1 MASSEGYA
9 VIWTLLQERGWCLSH
24 FKPHRLVFSHP
35 VQGTKVGR
43 SPLLMFWWMPWR
55 LMALFQTFL
64 LLLHSEASILR
75 GRMLLIRRSVP
86 KTSVYLMY
94 VCLWAEWEC
103 QTVAW
108 SEGKIRGPLDKHVS
122 IDTIHYRKG
131 RSEILLARCGVWIL
145 H

>member
-9 VIWTLLQERGWCLSH
+9 VIWTLLQEHGWCLSL
-24 FKPHRLVFSHP
+24 FKPHSWCSVILFRALKLEEVHFWCSDECPEDWWLFSRLS
-35 VQGTKVGR
+35 
-43 SPLLMFWWMPWR
+43 
-55 LMALFQTFL
+55 L

-75 GRMLLIRRSVP
+75 GRMWLIRRSVP

-94 VCLWAEWEC
+94 MCLWAEWEC
-103 QTVAW
+103 QRVAW

-131 RSEILLARCGVWIL
+131 RSEILLARCGVWLL